1 MRLPSTAPK
10 NTDSGCREF
19 WARRV
24 DVYLSLDLSNTDL
37 NSSPSISGN
46 YLLSSFVYFRTFAII
61 IIVAG
66 HCYGLALFARD
77 DPASIF
83 AGNLITGGTTF
94 FVFISGYL
102 FHHVFYPRF
111 NYRSFLEGKARN
123 LLVPYILLSTVALFV
138 KLGSYPDQQI
148 VRHSLELGL
157 LDWVRI
163 WLSILAR
170 GSAAVGYWYIPFIVL
185 TFLISPLHVAFV
197 QLSAKSQFGILAL
210 SLLVAV
216 IVQKPIDGTF
226 PLQSVLT
233 FSPAYLLGIFL
244 SVHRDRAL
252 AILRRLDVFVFVA
265 GFGMAALQTA
275 IGHSG
280 NYHSTFFTYN
290 GIDLM
295 LLQKLLLS
303 LAFFSFFERLASRG
317 AVPRLVNL
325 IAQASFAV
333 YFLHPAAIAAAKRS
347 GLFPPTGLPALDL
360 VLATLLVVAACVGA
374 ALIIKAI
381 AGKRSRYLIGY

>member
-24 DVYLSLDLSNTDL
+24 DVFLSLDLSNTNL

-66 HCYGLALFARD
+66 HSYGLALFARD

-111 NYRSFLEGKARN
+111 TYRRFLEGKARN
-123 LLVPYILLSTVALFV
+123 LLAPYLLLSTVAWIL
-138 KLGSYPDQQI
+138 
-148 VRHSLELGL
+148 RHPLELGL
-157 LDWVRI
+157 AESIWI
-163 WLSILAR
+163 WLSILAK
-170 GSAAVGYWYIPFIVL
+170 GSAATGYWYIPFILL

-197 QLSAKSQFGILAL
+197 RLSAKSQFGILAL

-216 IVQKPIDGTF
+216 IVQKPINGTF

-252 AILRRLDVFVFVA
+252 AILRRLDVYVFVA

-295 LLQKLLLS
+295 LLQKLLLT

-333 YFLHPAAIAAAKRS
+333 YFLHPFAIAAAKRS
-347 GLFPPTGLPALDL
+347 RLFPPTGLPALDL

-374 ALIIKAI
+374 ALAIKAV